1 MKTKDCDKLY
11 NTKNIISRI
20 KSIREKTGMT
30 QSEFAGKYNIPK
42 RTLES
47 WEMGERIPPEYV
59 IELLEKIEKE

>member
-11 NTKNIISRI
+11 NTKNIASRI